1 MLEVVLSDSVPTLPP
16 GLGYGDAGWLRLK
29 KENTFLLGTLER
41 NKILIRNIK
50 VLELYLWSML

>member
-1 MLEVVLSDSVPTLPP
+1 MLEVVLLDSVPTLPS
-16 GLGYGDAGWLRLK
+16 GLGYGDVGWLRLN